1 MTDDEETAGL
11 LALILVHHGRR
22 PARTRRD
29 GSPVP
34 LAGRTAP
41 AGTPRSSPRPSQSC
55 RQRWAVT
62 DSVTSKPR
70 PLSPPCTPTRRAP
83 RRPTGCRSS
92 AGRTSCSGSPT
103 ARSCSST
110 GPSPSARPMAPWPAS
125 RPRRPW
131 TLPCPGTPPPRRTSM
146 RRRATLGPRHGCTPT
161 PPGPP
166 PISPSATTSPAG
178 SADQSSAART
188 SPLVNPSHKVKP
200 ATGTAQDDE
209 VSPRVVHKTR
219 PVKIPAQVPLTGV
232 RIDHF
237 APTCAPDDGVAVQID
252 PAETKA
258 FVAKLVA
265 AADATPPR
273 PRRRLP
279 LRHRPPRRRPP
290 GRRPPR
296 HRPRPQRRTRRPP
309 A

>member
-1 MTDDEETAGL
+1 MTLPRPALPRHHRAQVNFSGTVGDVRFEEPGDPATVLRVLYLVFNEGYTGDVDLAAEAIRLMGELASMTDDEETAGL
-11 LALILVHHGRR
+11 LALILLHHGRR

-29 GSPVP
+29 GSLVP

-41 AGTPRSSPRPSQSC
+41 AGTPRSSPRASQSC
-55 RQRWAVT
+55 RQRWAAT

-131 TLPCPGTPPPRRTSM
+131 TLPCPATPPPRRTST

-166 PISPSATTSPAG
+166 PTSPSVTTSPAG

-188 SPLVNPSHKVKP
+188 SPLVNRSHKAKP
-200 ATGTAQDDE
+200 ATGTAQADE
-209 VSPRVVHKTR
+209 VSPRVVSQDSED
-219 PVKIPAQVPLTGV
+219 VLGPARWV
-232 RIDHF
+232 
-237 APTCAPDDGVAVQID
+237 
-252 PAETKA
+252 
-258 FVAKLVA
+258 
-265 AADATPPR
+265 
-273 PRRRLP
+273 
-279 LRHRPPRRRPP
+279 
-290 GRRPPR
+290 
-296 HRPRPQRRTRRPP
+296 
-309 A
+309 